1 MVSRLLFT
9 LLGPFF
15 FLISVPHLQVAM
27 TTGAVGVLYPASEM
41 KKVIIWSGGGQ
52 GLVGIPLGKV
62 PRAVPSTIRQA
73 LICAAL

>member
-41 KKVIIWSGGGQ
+41 KKSLSGPAVSRVWSEFH
-52 GLVGIPLGKV
+52 
-62 PRAVPSTIRQA
+62 
-73 LICAAL
+73 